1 MSYFIGKGHTANYV
15 ILSPRHKKYDVIRM
29 FKSEKEAASFFDT
42 FDYQKKRLSLWKKT
56 RIFLCKHTKEY
67 KLDTRSTRTHFL
79 YCPDCSRGT
88 YVDTETKEEREVRLE
103 SMWKN
108 ARKNEISEL
117 EAHILYEQAKVEDLK
132 KQYKETYG
140 EDY

>member
-15 ILSPRHKKYDVIRM
+15 ILSPRHKK
-29 FKSEKEAASFFDT
+29 
-42 FDYQKKRLSLWKKT
+42 
-56 RIFLCKHTKEY
+56 
-67 KLDTRSTRTHFL
+67 
-79 YCPDCSRGT
+79 
-88 YVDTETKEEREVRLE
+88 RLE

-132 KQYKETYG
+132 KQFQETYG